1 MNTPPHNPWDLP
13 PNPWDKTPEQHP
25 SWSHFG
31 PHDDRQWEEDAI
43 AYATYQKMRRDQGEE
58 IEDDDFV
65 DDVFGES
72 PEDRAAPQLRGAA
85 DDGLQSTSG
94 ASTASPL
101 LTVLVVVVMLV
112 IAAGVCSAAL
122 MGY

>member
-13 PNPWDKTPEQHP
+13 PNPWDKPPEQHP
-25 SWSHFG
+25 SWPHFG
-31 PHDDRQWEEDAI
+31 AHDDRQWEEDAI
-43 AYATYQKMRRDQGEE
+43 AYATYQKMRRDEGEE

-65 DDVFGES
+65 DAVFGES
-72 PEDRAAPQLRGAA
+72 PEDRASTRRWGAA
-85 DDGLQSTSG
+85 GDDYQSTSG
-94 ASTASPL
+94 SSTTSPL
-101 LTVLVVVVMLV
+101 LIVLIVVVMLV

>member
-13 PNPWDKTPEQHP
+13 PNPWDKPPEQLP
-25 SWSHFG
+25 SWPRFG
-31 PHDDRQWEEDAI
+31 AHDDRQWEEDAI

-72 PEDRAAPQLRGAA
+72 PEDRASTRTWGA
-85 DDGLQSTSG
+85 DYDYGSTSG
-94 ASTASPL
+94 SSTASPL
-101 LTVLVVVVMLV
+101 LIVLGVVVMLI
-112 IAAGVCSAAL
+112 IAAGICSAAL
-122 MGY
+122 MGF